1 MSNESDRGTDP
12 ENRTEDATGNAA
24 GTARTDRRGQVRDRA
39 RSWRTVD
46 IVVAAVIGVAV
57 GVVFWLWNI
66 VWSVTTPLF
75 VAFPPGQA
83 VVYGMWLISGVL
95 GGLIIRKPGAAV
107 LTSIAAASV
116 SAILGTQWGMQVLL
130 DGALQGL
137 LPELVFLAFAYK
149 RWNMGVAVLA
159 AAVAGLSPALRD
171 NIVYNVTWPLHY
183 QLTYGVIVVLSAAV
197 IAGVGARLLTTA
209 LARSGALAAFPSA
222 KG

>member
-1 MSNESDRGTDP
+1 MSTENGRETDP
-12 ENRTEDATGNAA
+12 AAHGTGTERTGFLQEIRAK
-24 GTARTDRRGQVRDRA
+24 A

-95 GGLIIRKPGAAV
+95 GGLVIRKPGAAL

-130 DGALQGL
+130 DGTLQGI

-171 NIVYNVTWPLHY
+171 NIVYNVTWPLHH
-183 QLTYGVIVVLSAAV
+183 QVTYGVIVVVSAAV

>member
-1 MSNESDRGTDP
+1 MSTESDPGTGT
-12 ENRTEDATGNAA
+12 ERTGF
-24 GTARTDRRGQVRDRA
+24 VRQIRERF

-95 GGLIIRKPGAAV
+95 GGLIIRKPGAAL
-107 LTSIAAASV
+107 LTSVAAASV
-116 SAILGTQWGMQVLL
+116 SAVLGTQWGIMVIL
-130 DGALQGL
+130 DGTLQGL
-137 LPELVFLAFAYK
+137 LPELVFLAFAYR

-159 AAVAGLSPALRD
+159 AAVAGVSPAIRD
-171 NIVYNVTWPLHY
+171 NIAYNVTWPLHY
-183 QLTYGVIVVLSAAV
+183 QVTYGVIVVISAAV

-209 LARSGALAAFPSA
+209 LARSGALAPFPSA

>member
-1 MSNESDRGTDP
+1 MSTESGRGTNS
-12 ENRTEDATGNAA
+12 ETGTERSGFLHE
-24 GTARTDRRGQVRDRA
+24 VRA
-39 RSWRTVD
+39 KSRSWRTVD

-95 GGLIIRKPGAAV
+95 GGLVIRKPGAAV

-116 SAILGTQWGMQVLL
+116 SAILGTQWGMQVVV

-159 AAVAGLSPALRD
+159 AAVAGLSPAVRD

-183 QLTYGVIVVLSAAV
+183 QLTYGVIMVISAAV
-197 IAGVGARLLTTA
+197 IAGAGARLLTTA
-209 LARSGALAAFPSA
+209 LARAGALAPFPSA
-222 KG
+222 RG

>member
-1 MSNESDRGTDP
+1 MSTESGRETNAEANAGAGAESGTEPTGFFP
-12 ENRTEDATGNAA
+12 EI
-24 GTARTDRRGQVRDRA
+24 RA
-39 RSWRTVD
+39 KFKSWRTVD
-46 IVVAAVIGVAV
+46 IVVAAVIGVAI
-57 GVVFWLWNI
+57 GVVFWLWNL

-75 VAFPPGQA
+75 VAFPPGEA
-83 VVYGMWLISGVL
+83 VIYGMWLISGVL
-95 GGLIIRKPGAAV
+95 GGLIIRKPGAAL

-116 SAILGTQWGMQVLL
+116 SAVLGTQWGMQVIL
-130 DGALQGL
+130 DGALQGI

-183 QLTYGVIVVLSAAV
+183 QLTYGAIVVVSAAV

-209 LARSGALAAFPSA
+209 LARAGALAPFPSA

>member
-1 MSNESDRGTDP
+1 MSTESGRETGP
-12 ENRTEDATGNAA
+12 EQTGPERIGFVQGVQA
-24 GTARTDRRGQVRDRA
+24 GL

-95 GGLIIRKPGAAV
+95 GGLVIRKPGAAL

-116 SAILGTQWGMQVLL
+116 SAVLGTQWGMQVIL
-130 DGALQGL
+130 DGALQGI

-183 QLTYGVIVVLSAAV
+183 QLTYGVIVVISAAL

-209 LARSGALAAFPSA
+209 LAKSGALAPFPSA

>member
-1 MSNESDRGTDP
+1 MSTESGRETGT
-12 ENRTEDATGNAA
+12 ERTGFLQ
-24 GTARTDRRGQVRDRA
+24 RIRA
-39 RSWRTVD
+39 ESRSWRTVD

-75 VAFPPGQA
+75 VVFPPGQA

-107 LTSIAAASV
+107 LTSITAASV

-130 DGALQGL
+130 EGALQGL

-159 AAVAGLSPALRD
+159 AAVSGLSPAVRD
-171 NIVYNVTWPLHY
+171 NIVHNVTWPLHY
-183 QLTYGVIVVLSAAV
+183 QLTYGVIVVISAAV

-209 LARSGALAAFPSA
+209 LARAGALAPFPSA
-222 KG
+222 RG

>member
-1 MSNESDRGTDP
+1 MGT
-12 ENRTEDATGNAA
+12 ETGTT
-24 GTARTDRRGQVRDRA
+24 GFWKDLLLRL

-57 GVVFWLWNI
+57 GVVFWAWNI
-66 VWSVTTPLF
+66 LWTVTAPLF

-83 VVYGMWLISGVL
+83 VIYGMWLISGVL

-107 LTSIAAASV
+107 LTAIAAASV
-116 SAILGTQWGMQVLL
+116 SAVLGTQWGIMVIL
-130 DGALQGL
+130 DGTLQGI
-137 LPELVFLAFAYK
+137 LPELVFLAFGYR

-159 AAVAGLSPALRD
+159 AAVAGISPAIRD
-171 NIVYNVTWPLHY
+171 NITYNVTWSLD
-183 QLTYGVIVVLSAAV
+183 LKVAYGVIVVLSAAV

-209 LARSGALAAFPSA
+209 LARAGALAPFPSA

>member
-1 MSNESDRGTDP
+1 MGTD
-12 ENRTEDATGNAA
+12 TTSG
-24 GTARTDRRGQVRDRA
+24 GTWDDIRARA

-46 IVVAAVIGVAV
+46 IVVAAVLGVAI

-66 VWSVTTPLF
+66 IWSITAPLF

-95 GGLIIRKPGAAV
+95 GGLIIRKPGAAL

-116 SAILGTQWGMQVLL
+116 SAVLGTQWGIMVIL
-130 DGALQGL
+130 DGTLQGI
-137 LPELVFLAFAYK
+137 LPELVFLAFGYR
-149 RWNMGVAVLA
+149 RWGMGVAVLA
-159 AAVAGLSPALRD
+159 AAVAGISPAIRD
-171 NIVYNVTWPLHY
+171 NITYNVTWPLHY
-183 QLTYGVIVVLSAAV
+183 QVIYGVIVVISAAV

-209 LARSGALAAFPSA
+209 LARSGALAPFASA